1 MLGEGTPAGPSGSC
15 TGYCPDHRPAGRG
28 VKGSRDRERKTGGV
42 GPPRAWWPG
51 GAAAKRQVRPKQE
64 GEDQDQSLLRA
75 EKERKRTVSAAAVT
89 AFYTQSLPGQRPD
102 HPALQPQRAS
112 PGLRSGPAA
121 SRALCGPHLP
131 SCLLLCRKVWIWARS
146 CSPSATCPQQA
157 GSPSP

>member
-1 MLGEGTPAGPSGSC
+1 MGLVQDTVLTTGQRGGESRAHVTE
-15 TGYCPDHRPAGRG
+15 
-28 VKGSRDRERKTGGV
+28 KGKLENRV
-42 GPPRAWWPG
+42 GPTRAWGPG

-121 SRALCGPHLP
+121 SRALCGPHLH